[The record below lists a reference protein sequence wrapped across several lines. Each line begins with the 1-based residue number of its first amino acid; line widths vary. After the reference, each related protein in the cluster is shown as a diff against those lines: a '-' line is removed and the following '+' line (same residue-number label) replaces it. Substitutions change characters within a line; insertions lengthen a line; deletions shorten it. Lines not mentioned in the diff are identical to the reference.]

1 MTKAEIVEQV
11 AAQTRLPK
19 QQTAEIVNIFL
30 QSIMDALGT
39 GDKVELRGFGSFR
52 CRQRRP
58 RTGRNPKTGLSVQV
72 PAKMTPVF
80 KASKAMQARLN
91 SAEPV
96 SPPAIRP

>member
-1 MTKAEIVEQV
+1 MTKAEIVERV

-19 QQTAEIVNIFL
+19 QQTAEIVNAFL

-39 GDKVELRGFGSFR
+39 GDKVEVRGFGSFR

-58 RTGRNPKTGLSVQV
+58 RTGRNPKTGLPVQV
-72 PAKMTPVF
+72 PAKMMPVF

-96 SPPAIRP
+96 SQRR